1 MRERINKPKVFL
13 SHSSRDKGFINK
25 LAQDLHRCHI
35 DYWLDTEEIR
45 DGRPWLKVI
54 FEDGIPTCDA
64 VIVYLTEYSIN
75 SKMVEKEMDATFV
88 EQLSEGGII
97 VLPYVSRE
105 ELRAKLRADVKTL
118 HCREWNE
125 ENYYSVLPTV
135 VAEIWRSYTERI
147 VGTAIL
153 HEKNKRLESELEL
166 KRVQERYEITVFTAS
181 EEREFNYLRQRL
193 DRDIEIA
200 LGLYHQEKG
209 KGDLRK
215 VGEEIYKANLL
226 SLLIHYVSEGAH
238 TFRRSSIELLTHE
251 RLEKDFPHVA
261 RPEDVKAHS
270 FGSIKENIALEFQTY
285 GLARV
290 KEVETYEPAEHYCE
304 FTDKMY
310 RFKHWLEYNG
320 VLPIISFE
328 KVKME
333 NIQQKEPRGKDEEL
347 SYVVEIDEEVSFQDR
362 RNKWRATEDGVR
374 DAEQHVG
381 RLYDELERLVTLSN
395 EKLTN
400 IKVDINRRDE
410 NHCVISSRRQS
421 LSFKWECNN
430 PTSLDSSRLSV
441 EGYES
446 KSESDSN
453 SEAAEQ
459 HRNYQTEYTIDMQ
472 RDSVIVWRGKSEN
485 QALTS
490 EELAAR
496 FLSYLLGS
504 VRRSA
509 VHKD

>member
-1 MRERINKPKVFL
+1 
-13 SHSSRDKGFINK
+13 
-25 LAQDLHRCHI
+25 
-35 DYWLDTEEIR
+35 
-45 DGRPWLKVI
+45 
-54 FEDGIPTCDA
+54 
-64 VIVYLTEYSIN
+64 
-75 SKMVEKEMDATFV
+75 
-88 EQLSEGGII
+88 
-97 VLPYVSRE
+97 
-105 ELRAKLRADVKTL
+105 
-118 HCREWNE
+118 
-125 ENYYSVLPTV
+125 
-135 VAEIWRSYTERI
+135 
-147 VGTAIL
+147 
-153 HEKNKRLESELEL
+153 
-166 KRVQERYEITVFTAS
+166 
-181 EEREFNYLRQRL
+181 
-193 DRDIEIA
+193 
-200 LGLYHQEKG
+200 
-209 KGDLRK
+209 
-215 VGEEIYKANLL
+215 
-226 SLLIHYVSEGAH
+226 
-238 TFRRSSIELLTHE
+238 
-251 RLEKDFPHVA
+251 
-261 RPEDVKAHS
+261 
-270 FGSIKENIALEFQTY
+270 
-285 GLARV
+285 
-290 KEVETYEPAEHYCE
+290 
-304 FTDKMY
+304 
-310 RFKHWLEYNG
+310 
-320 VLPIISFE
+320 
-328 KVKME
+328 ME